1 MLPNKVLEINY
12 YIALTKVDHIGVTMD
27 FILKVRITLK
37 DLVRDKF
44 IGDTFGEGETFVQA
58 LLKRESV
65 G

>member
-1 MLPNKVLEINY
+1 
-12 YIALTKVDHIGVTMD
+12 MD